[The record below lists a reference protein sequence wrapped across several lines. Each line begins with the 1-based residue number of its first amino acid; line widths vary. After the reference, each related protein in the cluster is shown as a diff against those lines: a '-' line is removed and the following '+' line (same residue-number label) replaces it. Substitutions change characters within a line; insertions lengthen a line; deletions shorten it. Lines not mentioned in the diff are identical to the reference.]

1 MALLMHHQQA
11 VSVVHCIAQI
21 VGYHNG
27 SQILFPYN
35 AVCEL
40 HDGFCG
46 FWVQCSRVLIQDQ
59 KFDRSH
65 GGHKQRHGLAL
76 AAGENAYL
84 YIHLIFQSQTQCAEA
99 FTVKIDPLFIFS
111 GAQIKKFALLSANAM
126 FSAIVIEGQVPIA
139 GFW

>member
-1 MALLMHHQQA
+1 MVSA
-11 VSVVHCIAQI
+11 VF
-21 VGYHNG
+21 G
-27 SQILFPYN
+27 
-35 AVCEL
+35 
-40 HDGFCG
+40 
-46 FWVQCSRVLIQDQ
+46 VLIQDQ

-111 GAQIKKFALLSANAM
+111 RAQIKKFALIVCQCHVFCNRHRGAGAHSRILVDTADAALAFVFCH
-126 FSAIVIEGQVPIA
+126 FSNILIA
-139 GFW
+139 DADRPFI